1 MSHNRNIIICNLGN
15 TDNDPRPKRML
26 EFYKSKKFQVFVC
39 SDKSANDSF
48 IELTFKDLR
57 NSSSFLNFFL
67 KYSKIL
73 RKIVIS
79 NFIKDFLNS
88 ILFGY
93 IGLSKKMKSQ
103 EFDIIF
109 CHDVYLLDFALSLKR
124 NQEKAKSFLR
134 CKRILSRTISR

>member
-67 KYSKIL
+67 RNILKIL
-73 RKIVIS
+73 EKLLYPILLKI
-79 NFIKDFLNS
+79 LNS
-88 ILFGY
+88 ILF
-93 IGLSKKMKSQ
+93 
-103 EFDIIF
+103 DI
-109 CHDVYLLDFALSLKR
+109 
-124 NQEKAKSFLR
+124 
-134 CKRILSRTISR
+134 